1 MFILANMQE
10 RSTAVKYEVRIYT
23 HNAPEALST
32 EDALVENALRL
43 PQLIDNE
50 LSVDESVS
58 VAPEDI
64 PASVLFSGPGLR
76 YMTRVRLAHDEEDG
90 SGNLRAAGK
99 FARNLTDALGG
110 VMLIPGNPEPVISD
124 RAEKYVIPQIN
135 SYTPMLMLACY
146 FIPSRPVSDLAEE
159 LVASMEEI
167 LPSVL
172 PELYGLS
179 DTPEFSYAECG
190 REHFV
195 SFLRTASA
203 PVWYAHSPVTHVLI
217 SDATRSMD
225 SKGFRASRI
234 ALTLPEA
241 MWEYS
246 EWQSALQRLLCRLME
261 LFGGFFGQ
269 IVPCSRLGV
278 AAWWWQGIPRELGY
292 SCAFGEPYKSLIPD
306 CSGDKNI
313 SDKSALALF
322 ESGHMPLIPEELI
335 SEPHRR
341 SGSASLRRSSF
352 RPAKKNPLA

>member
-1 MFILANMQE
+1 MFILTNMQE
-10 RSTAVKYEVRIYT
+10 RSNAVKYEVRIYT
-23 HNAPEALST
+23 HNAPETLST

-50 LSVDESVS
+50 LSVDESVT

-64 PASVLFSGPGLR
+64 PASVLFSSPGIR
-76 YMTRVRLAHDEEDG
+76 YMTRVRLAHDEEDR

-110 VMLIPGNPEPVISD
+110 VMLIPGDPEPVISD
-124 RAEKYVIPQIN
+124 RAERYVIPPIN

-146 FIPSRPVSDLAEE
+146 FMPTRPVSDFEEE
-159 LVASMEEI
+159 LVASFEEI
-167 LPSVL
+167 LPSAL

-179 DTPEFSYAECG
+179 ETPEFSYAECG

-195 SFLRTASA
+195 NFLRTASA

-225 SKGFRASRI
+225 SKDFRASRI
-234 ALTLPEA
+234 ALTIPEA

-246 EWQSALQRLLCRLME
+246 EWQSALQRLLCRSME

-269 IVPCSRLGV
+269 IVPCNRIGV
-278 AAWWWQGIPRELGY
+278 AAWWWQGIPRELGFL
-292 SCAFGEPYKSLIPD
+292 CAFGEPYKSLIPD
-306 CSGDKNI
+306 CSGEKNI
-313 SDKSALALF
+313 SDRSSLALF
-322 ESGHMPLIPEELI
+322 ESGRMPLIPEELI
-335 SEPHRR
+335 SEPNRR